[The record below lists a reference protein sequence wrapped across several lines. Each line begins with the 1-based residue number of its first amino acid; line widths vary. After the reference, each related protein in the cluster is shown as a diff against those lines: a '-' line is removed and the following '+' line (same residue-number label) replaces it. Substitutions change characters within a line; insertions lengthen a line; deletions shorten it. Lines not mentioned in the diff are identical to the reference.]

1 MDQGHK
7 VQDILDATGR
17 MTAHGHGLVIVDTC
31 RLFREGL
38 TNILHA
44 SCFNVVVAAA
54 NIQEALSTIAGDRDT
69 TIDMLICS
77 LDPQRGIEAQ
87 LLAIKAMRRR
97 DPATKT
103 VLLMPS
109 CSPEDLVAAVL
120 CGVDG
125 VVLKDISGEK
135 LIATLDVV
143 MHGQHVLPLG
153 VASQVFA
160 RLQLKSAD
168 EADAR
173 PEAPLPTAARPA
185 TMAPVMSSIRTPEL
199 VTPAAAAAFPSVF
212 GAAEAA
218 SMRERTSPNQTRN
231 LGLSERET
239 QILQC
244 LVEGCANKMIAR
256 RLDIAEATVKV
267 HIKGLLRKINVNN
280 RTQAAIWALNQSVSV
295 SQARPPSTDLPPS
308 SPTPSNAAPSSAE
321 EPQLLDMI
329 AVFPPTHSVLAARG
343 SGLGSSGATTG

>member
-1 MDQGHK
+1 MDQGVK
-7 VQDILDATGR
+7 AIDVVSAGGRTATQR
-17 MTAHGHGLVIVDTC
+17 HALVIVDTC
-31 RLFREGL
+31 RLFREGV
-38 TNILHA
+38 TTILHA
-44 SCFNVVVAAA
+44 SRFNVVVAAA
-54 NIQEALSTIAGDRDT
+54 NIHDALAEIDAGPTT

-77 LDPQRGIEAQ
+77 LDPQRGVETQLMAIEAV
-87 LLAIKAMRRR
+87 RRR
-97 DPATKT
+97 DPLTKI

-109 CSPEDLVAAVL
+109 CSAEDLVAAVL

-153 VASQVFA
+153 IASQVFA
-160 RLQLKSAD
+160 RLRPQGAD
-168 EADAR
+168 QGADQTDAR
-173 PEAPLPTAARPA
+173 SEASSPAPAASAPAAARLPA
-185 TMAPVMSSIRTPEL
+185 LP
-199 VTPAAAAAFPSVF
+199 TPAALAACASVF

-218 SMRERTSPNQTRN
+218 GARERKPPSPTRN

-244 LVEGCANKMIAR
+244 LVEGCANKLIAR

-280 RTQAAIWALNQSVSV
+280 RTQAAIWALNQSVSLGQV
-295 SQARPPSTDLPPS
+295 GREAPIVDPAPP
-308 SPTPSNAAPSSAE
+308 APSAE
-321 EPQLLDMI
+321 PALADMI
-329 AVFPPTHSVLAARG
+329 AVFPQAHSALAARG
-343 SGLGSSGATTG
+343 LGLSSTGAAAR

>member
-1 MDQGHK
+1 MDQGAK
-7 VQDILDATGR
+7 AIDMVGAGGR
-17 MTAHGHGLVIVDTC
+17 AAAQRHALVIVDTC
-31 RLFREGL
+31 RLFREGV
-38 TNILHA
+38 TTILHA
-44 SCFNVVVAAA
+44 SRFNVVVAAA
-54 NIQEALSTIAGDRDT
+54 NIHDALAEIDAGPTT

-77 LDPQRGIEAQ
+77 LDPQRGIETQ
-87 LLAIKAMRRR
+87 LMAIEAIRRR
-97 DPATKT
+97 DPVTKT

-109 CSPEDLVAAVL
+109 CSAEDLVAAVL

-153 VASQVFA
+153 IASQVFA
-160 RLQLKSAD
+160 RLRSQSVD
-168 EADAR
+168 QTDAR
-173 PEAPLPTAARPA
+173 SEASSPAPAASA
-185 TMAPVMSSIRTPEL
+185 
-199 VTPAAAAAFPSVF
+199 PAAARLPPAPPAPLAACASVF

-218 SMRERTSPNQTRN
+218 GARERKPPSPTRN

-244 LVEGCANKMIAR
+244 LVEGCANKLIAR

-280 RTQAAIWALNQSVSV
+280 RTQAAIWALNQSVSLGQV
-295 SQARPPSTDLPPS
+295 SRDAPIVDPAPP
-308 SPTPSNAAPSSAE
+308 APSAE
-321 EPQLLDMI
+321 PALADMI
-329 AVFPPTHSVLAARG
+329 AVFPQAHPALAARG
-343 SGLGSSGATTG
+343 TGLSSTGAAAR

>member
-1 MDQGHK
+1 MDQSYQ
-7 VQDILDATGR
+7 VEDISGAVGRVAATR
-17 MTAHGHGLVIVDTC
+17 HALVIVDTC

-38 TNILHA
+38 TNILRA
-44 SCFNVVVAAA
+44 SCFNVVVAAP
-54 NIQEALSTIAGDRDT
+54 NIHDALAEIDREPNT
-69 TIDMLICS
+69 TVDMLICS
-77 LDPQRGIEAQ
+77 LDPQRGLEAQ

-97 DPATKT
+97 DPRTKV
-103 VLLMPS
+103 VLLLPS
-109 CSPEDLVAAVL
+109 CSAEDLVAAVL

-153 VASQVFA
+153 VALQVFA
-160 RLQLKSAD
+160 RLRATGAA
-168 EADAR
+168 E
-173 PEAPLPTAARPA
+173 PEAAPA
-185 TMAPVMSSIRTPEL
+185 L
-199 VTPAAAAAFPSVF
+199 AAALTAPSGPPVATPQGVAAHVVAPQSVF

-218 SMRERTSPNQTRN
+218 SLRERTPPNQTRS

-244 LVEGCANKMIAR
+244 LVEGCANKLIAR

-295 SQARPPSTDLPPS
+295 GQTRPDRVPPADPA
-308 SPTPSNAAPSSAE
+308 SPAGLAE
-321 EPQLLDMI
+321 EPPLSDMI
-329 AVFPPTHSVLAARG
+329 AVFSPTHSALAAR
-343 SGLGSSGATTG
+343 GLGSSGASAG